1 MCYYMSVWALKNN
14 ALSSF
19 VYFFNKILKREQH
32 LPSIMMFTFMFSDHN
47 SLTKNV
53 NPAENCQ
60 HIHEE
65 IKYKAKKIFLT
76 LVMKNKC

>member
-1 MCYYMSVWALKNN
+1 
-14 ALSSF
+14 
-19 VYFFNKILKREQH
+19 
-32 LPSIMMFTFMFSDHN
+32 MFTFMFSDLN
-47 SLTKNV
+47 SLTENV